1 MYFTNN
7 AILHQALHDMK
18 SNLLLLPGILFLI
31 GLNSISAQHY
41 TSLNKAYDHLHCVN
55 KEWAKHGDAVPGKDV
70 QFNSDTDRI
79 HFHLKT
85 VIDYLSKNTPDN
97 LSVEVQ
103 QKRLAL
109 LQSLEH
115 YADRKVFPKN
125 IHHAER
131 RPYFIDHQ
139 GTHCAVGHLMAASGH
154 SQLAQKIKSEHNFD
168 YIKDIKTRG
177 VAEWATASGFTIEDL
192 AWIQPG
198 YPPES
203 IISAVGQGT
212 NGPINVMHQK
222 NNSQLIFAGAF
233 DEVDNLPCLN
243 IGYYQDEQL
252 YCLGDGLAGTINDI
266 NLYEGDII
274 VAGQLS
280 DGIESYPIAIFSNG
294 NWSFINI
301 PQREGA
307 TGFAIRSF
315 YNRYEISIAHSSTP
329 EQQEVWQFMDN
340 EWEKKLTVNGHILDL
355 DYTFL
360 GTCYAGHF
368 NQVILHRAGLEDTII
383 YTKNVLISNHLNN
396 EWQSFSSNLSDTIHV
411 VKSFGQTI
419 YLGGSCSNSP
429 SGNNICMSRY
439 LNDVMQPMILS
450 NHFSGSLEDVYVIKD
465 IELFDGKLLFGGDF
479 TIEPLAGTY
488 GKNFA
493 EYDLLYND
501 ILAKAYF
508 DQAVNALAFMQ
519 GAIFIG
525 GDFTQNLTNTPI
537 LHLAKT
543 DLTITAINEVEQAS
557 ALQLFP
563 NPATDLL
570 NIRGLKTDF
579 DYNIFDINGQEIQKG
594 HSTAPNIKVDLLTA
608 GVYMINIS
616 TKSEKYSLK
625 FIKQ

>member
-1 MYFTNN
+1 
-7 AILHQALHDMK
+7 MK
-18 SNLLLLPGILFLI
+18 SNLLLLPGILFLM
-31 GLNSISAQHY
+31 GLNSINAQHY
-41 TSLNKAYDHLHCVN
+41 TSLNTAYGHLHCVN
-55 KEWAKHGDAVPGKDV
+55 KEWAKHSDAVPDKDV

-97 LSVEVQ
+97 LSVEIK

-125 IHHAER
+125 IHHTER

-154 SQLAQKIKSEHNFD
+154 SQLAQRIKSEHNFD

-212 NGPINVMHQK
+212 NGPINAMHQK
-222 NNSQLIFAGAF
+222 NNSQLIFAGVF

-266 NLYEGDII
+266 NIYEDDII
-274 VAGQLS
+274 VSGQLS
-280 DGIESYPIAIFSNG
+280 DGTTNYPLAIFSNES
-294 NWSFINI
+294 WSFIDV

-307 TGFAIRSF
+307 TGFAIRTS
-315 YNRYEISIAHSSTP
+315 YDGYEISIAHSSIP

-340 EWEKKLTVNGHILDL
+340 EWEKRLTVNGSILDVKF
-355 DYTFL
+355 TSL

-368 NQVILHRAGLEDTII
+368 NQAILHQAGLEDSVI
-383 YTKNVLISNHLNN
+383 YTNNLIISSHLNN
-396 EWQSFSSNLSDTIHV
+396 EWQSFSNNISDTIHV
-411 VKSFGQTI
+411 IKGAGNAI
-419 YLGGSCSNSP
+419 YLGGSCSRSP
-429 SGNNICMSRY
+429 SSNNVCMSRY
-439 LNDVMQPMILS
+439 SNGVMQPMILAD
-450 NHFSGSLEDVYVIKD
+450 HFFGFLEDIYVIKD
-465 IELFDGKLLFGGDF
+465 IVFLDGRLLFGGDF
-479 TIEPLAGTY
+479 HIEPLLGTY
-488 GKNFA
+488 GENFA
-493 EYDLLYND
+493 EYDLINNFV
-501 ILAKAYF
+501 LAKANF
-508 DQAVNALAFMQ
+508 NQAVNALTIMQ
-519 GAIFIG
+519 GAIFLG
-525 GDFTQNLTNTPI
+525 GDFTQNLTDISVP
-537 LHLAKT
+537 HLAKT
-543 DLTITAINEVEQAS
+543 DLTITAINEVEQVS
-557 ALQLFP
+557 NLQLFP

-570 NIRGLKTDF
+570 SIRGLKTDF
-579 DYNIFDINGQEIQKG
+579 DYSIFDINGQEIQKG
-594 HSTAPNIKVDLLTA
+594 HSSAPNIKVDLLTA